1 MRPGR
6 AARGFRAAAF
16 PAVLLAALAF
26 LSLPSVFQGV
36 VSGDGPEKDSAAA
49 DDPAQPGPKSK
60 LIPSPFS
67 ATGRL
72 VSLPAE
78 MKTIFGA
85 EVPPVHEA
93 ILGFRLEQ
101 QSPAPTLR
109 YYTLLRTPLS
119 EALFADKR
127 FSARNLHL
135 TGRVFP
141 GTAILELSRFQ
152 WFTPDKQL
160 LDVYY
165 WCEVCS
171 IRGVDPGPCACC
183 QAPVELREAAAART
197 PGE

>member
-1 MRPGR
+1 M
-6 AARGFRAAAF
+6 
-16 PAVLLAALAF
+16 LLAALTF

-36 VSGDGPEKDSAAA
+36 VSGNSPKKDSPEKD
-49 DDPAQPGPKSK
+49 DPAKGGPKSK
-60 LIPSPFS
+60 GTPSPFA

-85 EVPPVHEA
+85 EIPPVHEA

-127 FSARNLHL
+127 FSTRNLHL

-141 GTAILELSRFQ
+141 GSAILELSRFQ
-152 WFTPDKQL
+152 WFAPDKQL

-183 QAPVELREAAAART
+183 QAAVELRESAAART